1 MTYVICEPCIGAKEL
16 ACVDVCPVDC
26 IQGGP
31 DEPQMYIDP
40 VTCIDCAACE
50 PACPVS
56 AIFVED
62 KVPARWQHFIQKNA
76 DFFKG

>member
-1 MTYVICEPCIGAKEL
+1 MAYVICEPCIGAKEL

-40 VTCIDCAACE
+40 NTCIDCAACE

-56 AIFVED
+56 AIFALDDLPE
-62 KVPARWQHFIQKNA
+62 KWAEFTEKNA
-76 DFFKG
+76 AYFGR